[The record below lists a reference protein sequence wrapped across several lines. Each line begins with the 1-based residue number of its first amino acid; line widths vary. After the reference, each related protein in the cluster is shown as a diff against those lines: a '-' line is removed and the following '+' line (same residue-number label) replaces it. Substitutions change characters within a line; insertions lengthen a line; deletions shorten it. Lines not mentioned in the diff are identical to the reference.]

1 MDTKI
6 IDNLRS
12 KYTLLLLFVSF
23 IFVTVFS
30 YSTSPLYGNI
40 CNHPD
45 SAIFQIIGKYWVD
58 GALPYRDLWDLK
70 GPYIFFVDAI
80 GYFFLDS
87 YIGIYLIQIVNICL
101 TLIFTFCTYRIYFE
115 KNHSL
120 LLTILSLFSLSYTY
134 QSGNLCEEY
143 LLPFLSLSF
152 FLLLKY
158 FKKVEIQEDHTHP
171 SCYAIIYGIVL
182 GLSLMSRLTNALSVS
197 GAVAVI
203 AITLLLHKS
212 YSNLVKNII
221 GFLIG
226 FIISSVPFMVYFY
239 LHDALDLLF
248 NGTLLYP
255 LQYASN
261 PSKDILGD
269 GIHFYLLSF
278 GNSLLLLIISIIIA
292 FRQRQAD
299 IRSITWFCASLL
311 PFLWFCQGN
320 GFGQYGM
327 TVYPL
332 LAISMIEMK
341 RLRMKKFAIV
351 VVILVV
357 IGFLS
362 KVRFA
367 VIMQKNQ
374 NTTVI
379 AYKTFLKESNV
390 DYNSFV
396 AYNCDPNLY
405 LAEQVKPAVPF
416 FSLQDFAIGR
426 NEHLRK
432 LIIHSFKK
440 KRPHWILLQ
449 YDDDETPAI
458 NELLRKYYRM
468 VKYDKTNKIVLYE
481 YSIRKKKYII

>member
-6 IDNLRS
+6 IDNIRS
-12 KYTLLLLFVSF
+12 KSTLLLLFVSF
-23 IFVTVFS
+23 IFVTLFS

-40 CNHPD
+40 YNHPD

-80 GYFFLDS
+80 GYFLLDS
-87 YIGIYLIQIVNICL
+87 YVGIYIIQIVNIWI

-115 KNHSL
+115 KNPSF

-134 QSGNLCEEY
+134 QCGNLCEEY

-158 FKKVEIQEDHTHP
+158 LKKVEIQEDYKHP
-171 SCYAIIYGIVL
+171 SSYAIIYGIVL

-212 YSNLVKNII
+212 YSNLVKNIVA
-221 GFLIG
+221 FLIG
-226 FIISSVPFMVYFY
+226 FTVSSVPFMVYFY

-248 NGTLLYP
+248 NGTLFYP
-255 LQYASN
+255 FQYASN

-278 GNSLLLLIISIIIA
+278 GNSILLLIISIIIA
-292 FRQRQAD
+292 FRQHQTD
-299 IRSITWFCASLL
+299 VRSIMWFCASLL
-311 PFLWFCQGN
+311 PFIWFCQGN
-320 GFGQYGM
+320 GLGQYGM
-327 TVYPL
+327 TVLPL
-332 LAISMIEMK
+332 LAVSMIEIK
-341 RLRMKKFAIV
+341 RLSMKKFAIV

-362 KVRFA
+362 KARFA
-367 VIMQKNQ
+367 FLMQNYQ
-374 NTTVI
+374 NPTVI
-379 AYKTFLKESNV
+379 AYKAFLKESNV

-396 AYNCDPNLY
+396 AYNCDPNFY
-405 LAEQVKPAVPF
+405 LAENVKPAAPF

-426 NEHLRK
+426 NETLRK
-432 LIIHSFKK
+432 LIIHSFNE

-449 YDDDETPAI
+449 YDEDETPAI
-458 NELLRKYYRM
+458 NELLNKYYRM
-468 VKYDKTNKIVLYE
+468 VKCDKENKIVLYE
-481 YSIRKKKYII
+481 CKYKSNV

>member
-6 IDNLRS
+6 IDNIRS
-12 KYTLLLLFVSF
+12 KSTLLLLFVSF
-23 IFVTVFS
+23 IFVTLFS

-40 CNHPD
+40 YNHPD

-80 GYFFLDS
+80 GYFLLDS
-87 YIGIYLIQIVNICL
+87 YVGIYIIQIVNIWI

-115 KNHSL
+115 KNPSL

-134 QSGNLCEEY
+134 QCGNLCEEY

-158 FKKVEIQEDHTHP
+158 LKKVEIQEDYKHP
-171 SCYAIIYGIVL
+171 SSYAIIYGIVL
-182 GLSLMSRLTNALSVS
+182 GLSLMSRLTNALSGS

-212 YSNLVKNII
+212 YSNLVKNIVA
-221 GFLIG
+221 FLIG
-226 FIISSVPFMVYFY
+226 FTVSSVPFMVNFY

-248 NGTLLYP
+248 NGTLFYP
-255 LQYASN
+255 FQYASN

-292 FRQRQAD
+292 FRQHQTD
-299 IRSITWFCASLL
+299 VRSIMWFCASLL
-311 PFLWFCQGN
+311 PFIWFCQGN
-320 GFGQYGM
+320 GLGQYGM
-327 TVYPL
+327 TVLPL
-332 LAISMIEMK
+332 LAVSMIEIK
-341 RLRMKKFAIV
+341 RLSMKKFAIV
-351 VVILVV
+351 LVILVV

-362 KVRFA
+362 KARFA
-367 VIMQKNQ
+367 FLMQKYE
-374 NTTVI
+374 NTSLI

-396 AYNCDPNLY
+396 AYNCNPNFY
-405 LAEQVKPAVPF
+405 LAEQVKPAVRF

-432 LIIHSFKK
+432 LIIHSFNE

-449 YDDDETPAI
+449 YNNDKIPAI
-458 NELLRKYYRM
+458 YELLNKYYRI
-468 VKYDKTNKIVLYE
+468 VKYNKENKIVLYE
-481 YSIRKKKYII
+481 CNVRKKQ